1 MRQWPLHQLKMGE
14 NDWDQIPDAD
24 LTYSQKIAKKTKSLA
39 TLANLAT
46 TAGFG
51 TGLWGAYDIFEGR
64 YISGITKVV
73 ASKALDVIDGGL
85 AEIFKVKSRFGKGY
99 DAAADALGL
108 GAAVAAMEYQGLIPS
123 HSFEVIAGL
132 KLADLGAV
140 ALYGLHADLGAIQPT
155 TQSKFAGNI
164 LAAGVIGTAVNNT
177 PQALELSSTI
187 VQPLSWMSASAF
199 ACGIFMRAKTTLKF
213 ILNAEN

>member
-14 NDWDQIPDAD
+14 NDWDNIPNGD

-46 TAGFG
+46 TAGLG

-73 ASKALDVIDGGL
+73 ASKALDVVDGGL
-85 AEIFKVKSRFGKGY
+85 AEKFKVKSRFGKGY
-99 DAAADALGL
+99 DATADALGL

-123 HSFEVIAGL
+123 HSFEVITGL

-155 TQSKFAGNI
+155 QKSKFAGNI
-164 LAAGVIGTAVNNT
+164 LSAGVIGTALSNT
-177 PQALELSSTI
+177 PHAHELFNTI
-187 VQPLSWMSASAF
+187 AQPISWVSACAF
-199 ACGIFMRAKTTLKF
+199 ACGIFMRAKTTFNLILK
-213 ILNAEN
+213 AEN